1 MASNVP
7 ALFAASLVIDQRKA
21 AEAQLEGLSVQ
32 KGFIPHLLQIV
43 LDRTQALPVRQ
54 AACLYF
60 KNQIKQRWDD
70 VSPGLLV
77 SQNCPYSNLD
87 ARIATGGVP
96 NHVSGQDDNSRKLGS
111 KYGEFIPTPG

>member
-1 MASNVP
+1 LAIATTTRSTAQVLESLHVDTIDMASNVP

-21 AEAQLEGLSVQ
+21 AEAQLEALSAQ

-43 LDRTQALPVRQ
+43 LDRMQPMQVRQ

-70 VSPGLLV
+70 VS
-77 SQNCPYSNLD
+77 
-87 ARIATGGVP
+87 T
-96 NHVSGQDDNSRKLGS
+96 
-111 KYGEFIPTPG
+111 